1 MIERLQL
8 IATHLL
14 PFRVVMVL
22 VAVLSFAVLVLSL
35 LDNPWLADD
44 ALLIPAV
51 LCFTWSATLLSF
63 SGLFANMPHKP
74 GAGSGWRAR
83 LSYRLRHAV
92 LWLLGLTMVALCGVL
107 FVLTY
112 QLLRVGAVG

>member
-14 PFRVVMVL
+14 PFRVAVIL
-22 VAVLSFAVLVLSL
+22 VAVLSFAVFLLSMI
-35 LDNPWLADD
+35 DNPWLADD

-51 LCFTWSATLLSF
+51 LCFTWAVTLISF
-63 SGLFANMPHKP
+63 SALFANIPGKP
-74 GAGSGWRAR
+74 EAGSGWRAR
-83 LSYRLRHAV
+83 LSYRMRHAV
-92 LWLLGLTMVALCGVL
+92 LWLLGLTMLALCGVL